1 MRSKGI
7 EIKELRADGEKVLNE
22 GEMKKTA
29 LANNIHTSTTPP
41 YDKKAGGSTSESLIL
56 SGRMSWPYYSRTA
69 RAAQIRPIVL
79 KTVAI
84 IYNNMTHGATD
95 KIPSIEL
102 FRSRRRSLRSAL
114 SAPHLRVHT
123 QAPPQRNAPHGK
135 QDIYLGFKDAH
146 SAYVYDPVTIRIH
159 PRTSPS
165 LRRTRHEFRQHHL
178 GRRQPHRFRTAA
190 PVEGGG
196 GDGLDE
202 VDKFIHDALNQ
213 APPTEGGASPIEG
226 GGEPDLGAL
235 GIHGHA
241 NRWSTTGCT
250 SASRG

>member
-1 MRSKGI
+1 
-7 EIKELRADGEKVLNE
+7 
-22 GEMKKTA
+22 
-29 LANNIHTSTTPP
+29 
-41 YDKKAGGSTSESLIL
+41 
-56 SGRMSWPYYSRTA
+56 MSWPYYSRTA
-69 RAAQIRPIVL
+69 RAAQIPPIVL

-102 FRSRRRSLRSAL
+102 FR
-114 SAPHLRVHT
+114 
-123 QAPPQRNAPHGK
+123 
-135 QDIYLGFKDAH
+135 
-146 SAYVYDPVTIRIH
+146 YVYIRGHRLLSVELATSSDNTISGVDTT
-159 PRTSPS
+159 P
-165 LRRTRHEFRQHHL
+165 
-178 GRRQPHRFRTAA
+178 FRTVAS
-190 PVEGGG
+190 VEGGG

-241 NRWSTTGCT
+241 NMVNDRAVFDANKTLKITLVIPDLESVTLTGGIPLQH
-250 SASRG
+250 SAEKRYTVTQMASHAARRDGMSRFTDSADPHMTDLLLPSSAGTLV